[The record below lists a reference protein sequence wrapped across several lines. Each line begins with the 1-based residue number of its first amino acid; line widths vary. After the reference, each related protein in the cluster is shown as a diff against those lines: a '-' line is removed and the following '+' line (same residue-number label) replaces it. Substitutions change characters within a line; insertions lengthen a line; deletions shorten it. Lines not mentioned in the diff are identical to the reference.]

1 MARISTSVDS
11 AAAKETSVS
20 RLGLVVSSELLAIV
34 AETENE
40 VSLGN
45 LC

>member
-1 MARISTSVDS
+1 MAQISTSVDS
-11 AAAKETSVS
+11 AAAKGTSVS
-20 RLGLVVSSELLAIV
+20 RLAHVVSNERLAIV
-34 AETENE
+34 AGTEHE